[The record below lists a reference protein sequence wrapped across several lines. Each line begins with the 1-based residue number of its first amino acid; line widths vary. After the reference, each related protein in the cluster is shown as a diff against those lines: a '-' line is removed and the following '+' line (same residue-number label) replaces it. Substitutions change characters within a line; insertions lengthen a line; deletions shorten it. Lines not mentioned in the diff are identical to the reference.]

1 MLHCT
6 STRSSVCYSVVEPEP
21 QGAGGGIGYT
31 EVSAPGTHKAYDGA
45 GAGSGAE
52 TLNVGAG
59 AGAGAETNSFGSATL
74 VCYYLVRQP
83 FCSNTKLLRHT
94 EMRNIKL
101 NQKTHFLPSFQ
112 LYSKLSTYS
121 DQILF

>member
-1 MLHCT
+1 MLQC
-6 STRSSVCYSVVEPEP
+6 C
-21 QGAGGGIGYT
+21 GAGAARSRSRYT

-74 VCYYLVRQP
+74 VC
-83 FCSNTKLLRHT
+83 
-94 EMRNIKL
+94 
-101 NQKTHFLPSFQ
+101 
-112 LYSKLSTYS
+112 
-121 DQILF
+121 